1 MTERHFLIACG
12 GTGGHLSP
20 GIALAE
26 QLIARGHRA
35 TLLISHKRVD
45 GKLIEKY
52 PQLRFVRVP
61 GSGFSW
67 SPVGFF
73 RFVVSQIH
81 GLFFNLRLVRR
92 EHPDA
97 VVGFGGFTTTT
108 IILSARLRRIPVALH
123 EANRVPGRAI
133 RLLGPLA
140 QRVYTP
146 PGVRLA
152 DAPVSVLRHIGLPVR
167 SEIKREPREVARKK
181 LGLVAGQPVVAV
193 LGGSQG
199 ATPLNRWASDN
210 AATLALEGIQL
221 YCVTGL
227 GKAEPEIR
235 RLRSRVGMEIS
246 SVFVP
251 FCDRMATVLSAAD
264 VVVTRAG
271 AGTLAELMRCATPG
285 ILVPFP
291 QAADNH
297 QSANALFFEQQGG
310 GLVVDQSRLVEL
322 TREVRE
328 LVFNDWLLARLREN
342 LERMDQSHAI
352 DEMLDDLGEMADVT
366 HARRRKEPRGV

>member
-1 MTERHFLIACG
+1 MTARHFLIACG

-26 QLIARGHRA
+26 HLLARGHRA

-61 GSGFSW
+61 GAGFSW
-67 SPVGFF
+67 SPVGFC
-73 RFVVSQIH
+73 RFVASQVQ

-108 IILSARLRRIPVALH
+108 IILAARLRRIPIALH

-167 SEIKREPREVARKK
+167 SEIRREPREVARQK
-181 LGLVAGQPVVAV
+181 LGLAAGQPVVAV

-199 ATPLNRWASDN
+199 ATPLNQWASDN
-210 AATLALEGIQL
+210 ASTLALEGIQL

-235 RLRSRVGMEIS
+235 RLRSRSGTEVAA
-246 SVFVP
+246 VFVP

-297 QSANALFFEQQGG
+297 QAANALFFEQQGG
-310 GLVVDQSRLVEL
+310 GIVVDQTRLVEL

-352 DEMLDDLGEMADVT
+352 DEMLQDLDEMADVT